1 MEHMTASAKITP
13 KHVAKY
19 LKYIIQPLSKQNETD
34 MRFIRFGTFYN
45 KHKTVIDKLYDVFTR
60 NNVDIF
66 QYLDF
71 CVLEYGHSESI
82 VDRLATKNSIER
94 YSKYLLEINENKKIV
109 NSFIK
114 SANTIASKCVSNGY
128 EYSSDYFYSILDNG
142 KLVQYYMTGIVSP
155 YYLACVPNIK
165 TLLLSNMNQN
175 LFMDELSDFIKKVDV
190 YETKIRNAYTS
201 FNKHG
206 IILNNSFAFTD
217 SIIINGDDTLN

>member
-1 MEHMTASAKITP
+1 MTTTSKITP

-19 LKYIIQPLSKQNETD
+19 LKYIIQPPTKQSETD
-34 MRFIRFGTFYN
+34 MRYIRFGTFYN
-45 KHKTVIDKLYDVFTR
+45 KHKNVIDKLYECFTKH
-60 NNVDIF
+60 NVDIF

-82 VDRLATKNSIER
+82 VNRIATKDSIER
-94 YSKYLLEINENKKIV
+94 YSKYLLSINENKKIV

-114 SANTIASKCVSNGY
+114 SANTIASKCIANGY
-128 EYSSDYFYSILDNG
+128 EYSSDYFYSILDDG
-142 KLVQYYMTGIVSP
+142 KLVQYYMTGLVSP

-165 TLLLSNMNQN
+165 NLLVSKINQN
-175 LFMDELSDFIKKVDV
+175 PFMSELGDFVKKIDV

-206 IILNNSFAFTD
+206 IILNNSFTFTD
-217 SIIINGDDTLN
+217 AIILNGDDTLN